1 MEMLIMEKVVTVAT
15 FINTTEYPAYV
26 CNAKGDSWRIEKAP
40 KSVRTQVVLGTAIF
54 TDYEITRLF
63 VWVD

>member
-1 MEMLIMEKVVTVAT
+1 MEKTVTVAT

-26 CNAKGDSWRIEKAP
+26 CNAQGDSWRIDKAP
-40 KSVRTQVVLGTAIF
+40 AAVKKQVVLGTAIF
-54 TDYEITRLF
+54 TDYDVTRLF